1 MITLVKL
8 WDRRVFNS
16 PDTVAI
22 ATGEDQITFAEL
34 DERASILAKLLRARG
49 VGPETLVG
57 VCVERSI
64 PMAVAAI
71 GTLKA
76 GGAFVPLDPRY
87 PKDLLRHLVSDSG
100 VRLVLCDSPTST
112 PIPGDDIELF
122 GVDKL
127 HLIAE
132 TGRVAPLVE
141 PDNLASVIYRSA
153 ATGRPK
159 AVAITHASTVNFL
172 RGMTKRPSRTPL
184 PFDLSTFQTL
194 AATLATQSPASTW
207 RPTTPWRRSTTWSP
221 HHEHQRL
228 SGHSRSGTL
237 RG

>member
-8 WDRRVFNS
+8 WDRRVLSS
-16 PDTVAI
+16 PDAVAI
-22 ATGEDQITFAEL
+22 SIGEDQITFAEL
-34 DERASILAKLLRARG
+34 DERASILAKLLRTRG

-57 VCVERSI
+57 VCVDQFI

-76 GGAFVPLDPRY
+76 GGAFLPLDPAY
-87 PKDLLRHLVSDSG
+87 PTDLLRHLVSDSG
-100 VRLVLCDSPTST
+100 VRLVLCDSPAST
-112 PIPGDDIELF
+112 PIPSSDIELF

-132 TGRVAPLVE
+132 TGRVAPLIE

-153 ATGRPK
+153 STGRPQ
-159 AVAITHASTVNFL
+159 AVPITHASTVNFL
-172 RGMTKRPSRTPL
+172 RGMAKRPSRTPL

-207 RPTTPWRRSTTWSP
+207 RSTTAWRRSTAWSP
-221 HHEHQRL
+221 RHEHQRL
-228 SGHSRSGTL
+228 SGHSRPGTL
-237 RG
+237 RL